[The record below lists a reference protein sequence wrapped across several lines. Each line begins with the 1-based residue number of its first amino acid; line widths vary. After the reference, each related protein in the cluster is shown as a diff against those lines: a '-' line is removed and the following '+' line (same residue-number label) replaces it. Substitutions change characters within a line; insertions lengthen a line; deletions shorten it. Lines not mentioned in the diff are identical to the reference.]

1 MADGWAG
8 HPARAR
14 FGVDARR
21 TRRAVVGDVGLG
33 RSGFLDPLLRR
44 AEETGCAMVRIVG
57 AESMATVPFAPF
69 VDLLPVSH
77 G

>member
-1 MADGWAG
+1 MPSQVTSAWAG
-8 HPARAR
+8 ADSWP
-14 FGVDARR
+14 
-21 TRRAVVGDVGLG
+21 
-33 RSGFLDPLLRR
+33 PLLRR